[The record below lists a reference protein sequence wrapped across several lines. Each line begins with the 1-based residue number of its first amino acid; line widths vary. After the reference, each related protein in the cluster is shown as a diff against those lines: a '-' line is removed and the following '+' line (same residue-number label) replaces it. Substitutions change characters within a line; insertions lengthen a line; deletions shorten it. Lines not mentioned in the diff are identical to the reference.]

1 MLRVGLTGGIAT
13 GKSTVASMLRDLEC
27 SVLEADPLAHE
38 LFEPGQAVYDEI
50 VQEFGK
56 GILDSA
62 GKVVRKELG
71 EVVFADPA
79 KLARLNQIVHPRVLA
94 VIEKWFDALDRRG
107 GPEFAVAEAA
117 LLIESGFY
125 KKMDRLIVTWCPPE
139 EQRER
144 LRGRGLSAE
153 QIERR
158 IAAQMPVDEKRQF
171 ADDVIDCSGALE
183 ETERQAGEL
192 VKKLKMLATA
202 PRNI

>member
-38 LFEPGQAVYDEI
+38 LLEPGQAVYDEI
-50 VQEFGK
+50 MFEFGK
-56 GILDSA
+56 GILDPA
-62 GKVVRKELG
+62 GNVDRRELG

-79 KLARLNQIVHPRVLA
+79 KLARLNRIVHPRVLEI
-94 VIEKWFDALDRRG
+94 IEKWFGALNRLG

-117 LLIESGFY
+117 LLIESGYY
-125 KKMDRLIVTWCPPE
+125 KKMDRLIVTWCHPE

-144 LRGRGLSAE
+144 LRERGLSAE

-158 IAAQMPVDEKRQF
+158 IAAQMPTDEKRQF
-171 ADDVIDCSGALE
+171 GDDVIDCSGTIE
-183 ETERQAGEL
+183 ETERQVAEL
-192 VKKLKMLATA
+192 VEKLKVLAAA